1 MFAHVCRD
9 DAPNTFRRYWEY
21 TLPIRK
27 FMAGTSEEAVQV
39 RIPHRLFHK
48 KPSVG
53 DAVLSRL
60 HTGMKQTMKG
70 F

>member
-1 MFAHVCRD
+1 MRRD
-9 DAPNTFRRYWEY
+9 DAPNVFRRYWEY

-39 RIPHRLFHK
+39 ENIPYRLFHEK
-48 KPSVG
+48 VSVG

-60 HTGMKQTMKG
+60 HTGMRQTMKG